1 MKTKHSIYKGITI
14 YHDSDLA
21 QYSCTYKKYYF
32 AGDSIKKVQKC
43 IDIILSYEKVLAKR
57 VIDTNQK

>member
-32 AGDSIKKVQKC
+32 AADNIKKVQNC

-57 VIDTNQK
+57 TIDTDQK